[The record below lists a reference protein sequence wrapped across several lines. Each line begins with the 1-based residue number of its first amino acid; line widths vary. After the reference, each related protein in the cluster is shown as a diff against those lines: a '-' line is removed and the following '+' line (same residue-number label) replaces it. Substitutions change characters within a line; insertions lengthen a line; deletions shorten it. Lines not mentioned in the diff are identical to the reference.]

1 VEIET
6 LEANRMPLAKF
17 ADQHGLTMQIG
28 ERTKTFYCGPD
39 FENAR
44 FYARF
49 KDCEV
54 ADDHVLRGVFGN
66 GSTPE
71 RAMDAYA
78 KEISGQK
85 LVVAAYT
92 PQRREIYA
100 PELF

>member
-1 VEIET
+1 MEIEM
-6 LEANRMPLAKF
+6 LAANRMPLTKF
-17 ADQHGLTMQIG
+17 ADEHGLTMQIG
-28 ERTKTFYCGPD
+28 ERTETFYCGTD

-54 ADDHVLRGVFGN
+54 ADDHVLRGVYGN

-78 KEISGQK
+78 KAISGQK
-85 LVVAAYT
+85 LVVGAYT
-92 PQRREIYA
+92 AQRREIYA